1 MKTVLITGA
10 SKGIGAEIARTLAK
24 EGYNVAINFNK
35 SESAAVALKN
45 ELEKYAC
52 ESRRV
57 EVRRGRKYGKRGQ
70 KPIRKHNTPCV

>member
-45 ELEKYAC
+45 ELEKYKIKNLA
-52 ESRRV
+52 
-57 EVRRGRKYGKRGQ
+57 KYPLFKS
-70 KPIRKHNTPCV
+70 KFY